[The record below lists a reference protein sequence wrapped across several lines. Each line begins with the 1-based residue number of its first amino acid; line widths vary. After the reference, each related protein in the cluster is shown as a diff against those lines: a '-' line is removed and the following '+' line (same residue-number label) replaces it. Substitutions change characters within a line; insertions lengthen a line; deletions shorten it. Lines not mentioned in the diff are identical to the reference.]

1 MSVIDPLERT
11 AFHEAGHAIIAL
23 WHGRPVGQVSI
34 LPDNTRL
41 GYCEIRKGQFG
52 PRHDPLEVN
61 MLILLAGAA
70 SEARLTG
77 GDHSWEGAAQDLND
91 VRQLSRQRAPNDRQA
106 ERLERR
112 MLAKVEKLLCQPSV
126 WQAVEE
132 LAQQLLKNT
141 TISGRTARHLY
152 DQARAKDQ
160 HL

>member
-41 GYCEIRKGQFG
+41 GYCEIRKGQ
-52 PRHDPLEVN
+52 VN

-112 MLAKVEKLLCQPSV
+112 MLAKVEKLLGQPSV

-141 TISGRTARHLY
+141 TISGRAARHLY